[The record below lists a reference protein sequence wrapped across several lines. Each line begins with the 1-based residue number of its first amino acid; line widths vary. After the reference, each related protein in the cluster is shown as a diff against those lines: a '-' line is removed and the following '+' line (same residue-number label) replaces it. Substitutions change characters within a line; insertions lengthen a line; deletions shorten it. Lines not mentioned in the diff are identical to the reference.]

1 MLANKHVI
9 TNQIPMIK
17 DQIDKMRLNRCNL
30 HAAIQNLNF
39 VSVDQAHI
47 PLGGRLEFFIKNW
60 EKVSSDQKILNQ
72 VKGFKLDF
80 VQEQFQNFE
89 PKEIKLSQKETDT
102 LDVEIKAMIEQKA
115 VEIVSSSLDPENQFF
130 SHHFVRPQKDG
141 GSRPIFNLKQLNQ
154 WVKYEHFKFEGFVM
168 VKSVMKMGDFLC
180 KIDLKDAYQC
190 IQVHPLHR
198 KFLRFMWKGKILQY
212 RSLPSG
218 LTSGPRLIIYKNL
231 ETYGGHT
238 PSSGSETSDLFRR
251 HVNSQ
256 SNKRV

>member
-141 GSRPIFNLKQLNQ
+141 GQ
-154 WVKYEHFKFEGFVM
+154 G
-168 VKSVMKMGDFLC
+168 
-180 KIDLKDAYQC
+180 
-190 IQVHPLHR
+190 
-198 KFLRFMWKGKILQY
+198 QY
-212 RSLPSG
+212 S
-218 LTSGPRLIIYKNL
+218 I
-231 ETYGGHT
+231 
-238 PSSGSETSDLFRR
+238 
-251 HVNSQ
+251 
-256 SNKRV
+256 SNN